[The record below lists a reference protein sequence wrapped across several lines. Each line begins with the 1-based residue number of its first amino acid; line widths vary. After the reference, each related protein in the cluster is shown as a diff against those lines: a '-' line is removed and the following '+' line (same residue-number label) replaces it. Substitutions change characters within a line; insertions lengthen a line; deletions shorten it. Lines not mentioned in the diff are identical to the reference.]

1 MPYVEDI
8 QSGTTRQLGQHTV
21 TRDEILA
28 FAREW
33 DPQPF
38 HTDEESATAFNGLI
52 ASGWHT
58 TSIFMRLYVDA
69 YLRDTTGRGS
79 PGVDELR
86 WPTPVRP
93 GDTLTASLTEE
104 RAMPF
109 LGQRDRGVVTQYCEL
124 TNQHGETVLSM
135 RLHTIFLRRSADRP
149 AAETA

>member
-8 QSGTTRQLGQHTV
+8 QPGTTRQLGQYTV

-28 FAREW
+28 FARDW

-38 HTDEESATAFNGLI
+38 HTDEETEAFDGLI

-69 YLRDTTGRGS
+69 YLHDGAGRAS

-86 WPTPVRP
+86 WSTPVRP

-104 RAMPF
+104 RIMPS
-109 LGQRDRGVVTQYCEL
+109 LSQRDRAIVAQDCEL
-124 TNQHGETVLSM
+124 ANQHGEAVLSM
-135 RLHTIFLRRSADRP
+135 RLHTILLRRDADRP